1 MTTSDKDKRG
11 RGEDQVLPRNCKKKR
26 DNSSV
31 SRQTKSSSS
40 FSTGGVKKIKDGKEV
55 RINSQPYDSGSCDR
69 LSLSASIGTELKS
82 AGGIQFS
89 PQTGERMERCFS
101 RIATKIGEEAKE
113 DLQE

>member
-1 MTTSDKDKRG
+1 MSTSDKLKRE
-11 RGEDQVLPRNCKKKR
+11 RGEEQVKERTKSKKAR
-26 DNSSV
+26 DSSSV
-31 SRQTKSSSS
+31 SRGLKSSSS
-40 FSTGGVKKIKDGKEV
+40 KSRDKKIKDGKEV
-55 RINSQPYDSGSCDR
+55 RINSQPHDSGSCDR